1 MNDLQLSLLALGVVV
16 ILGVVAYNAWQER
29 RFRKL
34 AQQRFQSQREDVLL
48 GGSRG
53 AGAVSETRI
62 EPTVSAPAQ
71 EARTEPA
78 PAETERVPA
87 QSEADTEWP
96 AEVDRRIACVVR
108 LELAEPRTAA
118 AVRMALATDMPW
130 DKPCVWYG
138 RTAAGEWLSVAD
150 APDPV
155 EFAVVVGALQLA
167 DRAGAVPAETLDRF
181 LNQAQEAAARLMAVA
196 QLPEKGPTLEAARAL
211 DQFCADVD
219 VLVGVNV
226 VAVGQ
231 ANFPGTKLRGLAE
244 AAGLQLAADGTFQ
257 YRDEQGNTLYAL
269 ANQEPAPFEAETLRQ
284 FSTHGVTLLFDVP
297 RVAQGLR
304 VFDQMMQFARHLAD
318 ALPGT
323 LVDDNLRPLSD
334 EGVARIRQQLS
345 VLYAKM
351 DAHGIPAGSPQALRL
366 FS

>member
-53 AGAVSETRI
+53 AGTVSETRI

-118 AVRMALATDMPW
+118 AVRTALATDMPW

-138 RTAAGEWLSVAD
+138 RTADGEWLRVAD

-226 VAVGQ
+226 
-231 ANFPGTKLRGLAE
+231 
-244 AAGLQLAADGTFQ
+244 
-257 YRDEQGNTLYAL
+257 
-269 ANQEPAPFEAETLRQ
+269 
-284 FSTHGVTLLFDVP
+284 
-297 RVAQGLR
+297 
-304 VFDQMMQFARHLAD
+304 
-318 ALPGT
+318 
-323 LVDDNLRPLSD
+323 
-334 EGVARIRQQLS
+334 
-345 VLYAKM
+345 
-351 DAHGIPAGSPQALRL
+351 
-366 FS
+366 